1 MDVRSRAGMAR
12 ALQSLA
18 SGRPDSRCSR
28 NVRRPWRVSLLT
40 ALTPLFAQ
48 REPTEMKRLI
58 LFCISTLVLALFVPA
73 GARAQVGS
81 TTDIIMGQVIGPEG
95 QPVAGA
101 RIEVTSTES
110 QIKRTKVTGSDGR
123 YTILF
128 PDGGGS
134 YALQA
139 TAIGY
144 APLRMA
150 VVRQSDEDRLVADI
164 KLGRTA
170 TVLSAV
176 EVRARPRPRQPTD
189 RPEAGSTERGLP
201 SGLVNRLPIDAGDLN
216 TLATLA
222 PGVVGIVGTD
232 STAASFSVA
241 GQPPSQNNLT
251 LDGLSFGS
259 GSVPTEAVRGTR
271 VITNTYDVARGQFT
285 GGQVATTTRGGT
297 NLFAGAVGYSLRDP
311 SLEFAQEEEN
321 TFTQKY
327 TQNQVN
333 LGIGGPIVKDKL
345 FIFGAASFSRR
356 EDPLQSLLAAD
367 PLALQRI
374 GANGDSV
381 QRFLGILNKYGLQ
394 PTSPLIPDQRLNN
407 NGSAIVRM
415 DYSLG
420 EAHSLMLRGDWRGST
435 QDASRISPFSV
446 PHSGGD
452 GKTSGGGG
460 MITLTSHW
468 ENGLI
473 NELRAYTSTDTRNTD
488 PYLMVPSGRVVVAS
502 TLDDGTSAV
511 STLQFGVN
519 PSLPQESH
527 TRLIE
532 TSDELSRVST
542 GGAHRV
548 KLGGLLN
555 EQTSSTGSFSNV
567 LGTYTF
573 NSLADFENGTAASFT
588 RTLSTNKREA
598 RSVNAAL
605 YLGDSWRRTPRLQLT
620 YGLRLEGSKYPDAP
634 PFNPVVDSLFNR
646 RTDQFP
652 SETHLSPRLGFS
664 YSYGGASERQPL
676 GSIRGGL
683 GEFRGKAP
691 SQIFASA
698 ADANGLSN
706 GQSQLICVGPSVP
719 APDWPAF
726 IENPALVPSSCNGP
740 SQLFGNQ
747 RRNVTLLA
755 PDFGA
760 PRAWR
765 GSFGINRRIAE
776 RYTVSVDAA
785 YSRGVAQTSAIDL
798 NLNTVPKFTLAGE
811 GGRPVYT
818 PANSIVPTTGVV
830 ALSGSRIQPSFGVVS
845 ELNSNLHSDTK
856 QITASL
862 NGITTR
868 AISFNTSYTF
878 TRSRDQSQGLSSFG
892 GGGGGGFGGGGAAT
906 TAGNPNLS
914 EWGTSDLERR
924 HSFLA
929 TLTWPL
935 HPALEL
941 TAIGRLSSGA
951 FFTPTVSG
959 DVNGDGLR
967 NDRSFIFN
975 PATAPDTAIANGMA
989 RLLASAPA
997 RAQECLQS
1005 QLGAIAGRNSCSV
1018 PWSTSLD
1025 LQANF
1030 KPAAFGLNRKLTIS
1044 LIGLNTL
1051 TGIDQLLHGNN
1062 NLHGWGQPVFPD
1074 RTLLYV
1080 RGFDPVAQRYIYQV
1094 NEHFGAAN
1102 GSRNAFR
1109 VPFQLALTAR
1119 LTLGTDPA
1127 RQQMNAAFGG
1137 AGGRRPT
1144 AADFRERLARAVPN
1158 TFREILDLNDSLKLA
1173 LTADQQAQLKVAG
1186 DSLQAKADTLI
1197 GALAQTLGNTD
1208 KNADPM
1214 QLGMKMRGKI
1224 QEGRTL
1230 AQKAV
1235 ADAQK
1240 ILTPDQWA
1248 KVPKSI
1254 KDPLPQRQGGD
1265 GGGFRG
1271 PDR

>member
-1 MDVRSRAGMAR
+1 MK
-12 ALQSLA
+12 
-18 SGRPDSRCSR
+18 RPI
-28 NVRRPWRVSLLT
+28 
-40 ALTPLFAQ
+40 LFA
-48 REPTEMKRLI
+48 
-58 LFCISTLVLALFVPA
+58 ISVLVLAAFVPA
-73 GARAQVGS
+73 RGRAQVGS
-81 TTDIIMGQVIGPEG
+81 STDIIMGQVLGPEG

-101 RIEVTSTES
+101 RIEVTSTET

-128 PDGGGS
+128 SDGGGS
-134 YALQA
+134 YVLQA

-144 APLRMA
+144 SPLRMS

-170 TVLSAV
+170 TVLTAV
-176 EVRARPRPRQPTD
+176 QVRATPRPRQQTD

-201 SGLVNRLPIDAGDLN
+201 SGLINRLPVEAGDLN
-216 TLATLA
+216 VLATLA
-222 PGVVGIVGTD
+222 PGVVGIGATD
-232 STAASFSVA
+232 STAASFSVG
-241 GQPPSQNNLT
+241 GQPANQNNLT

-259 GSVPTEAVRGTR
+259 GSVPQEAIRGTR

-297 NLFAGAVGYSLRDP
+297 NVFSGALGYSLRDP

-321 TFTQKY
+321 TFSQKY

-333 LGIGGPIVKDKL
+333 GGIGGPIVKDKL
-345 FIFGAASFSRR
+345 FIFGAASLSRR
-356 EDPLQSLLAAD
+356 TDPLQSLLAAD

-394 PTSPLIPDQRLNN
+394 PTSPLIPDQRLNDN
-407 NGSAIVRM
+407 ASAIVRM

-460 MITLTSHW
+460 MVTLTSHW
-468 ENGLI
+468 SGLI

-502 TLDDGTSAV
+502 MLADGTSAV

-527 TRLIE
+527 TRLTE
-532 TSDELSRVST
+532 ASDEISKVST
-542 GGAHRV
+542 GGGHRI

-555 EQTSSTGSFSNV
+555 EARSSTGSFSNV

-573 NSLADFENGTAASFT
+573 NSLADFDAGTPASFT

-598 RSVNAAL
+598 KSVNGAL

-620 YGLRLEGSKYPDAP
+620 YGVRLEASKYPDAP
-634 PFNPVVDSLFNR
+634 SYNPVVDSLFNR

-652 SETHLSPRLGFS
+652 SETHLSPRLGFT
-664 YSYGGASERQPL
+664 YSYGGVSERQPL
-676 GSIRGGL
+676 GSIRGGI

-691 SQIFASA
+691 SQLFTSA
-698 ADANGLSN
+698 ADANGLAN

-719 APDWPAF
+719 APDWAAF
-726 IENPALVPSSCNGP
+726 IDNPALVPSSCDGP

-747 RRNVTLLA
+747 RRNVTVFA

-765 GSFGINRRIAE
+765 SSLGINRRIAE
-776 RYTVSVDAA
+776 RYTVSLDAA

-798 NLNTVPKFTLAGE
+798 NLNTVPKFQLGSE

-818 PANSIVPTTGVV
+818 PASSIVSTTGVV
-830 ALSGSRIQPSFGVVS
+830 ALSGSRLEPGFGVVS
-845 ELNSNLHSDTK
+845 EMNSNLRSDTK

-868 AISFNTSYTF
+868 AILFNASYTF
-878 TRSRDQSQGLSSFG
+878 TRSRDQTQGLSSFG
-892 GGGGGGFGGGGAAT
+892 GGGGFGGSGGAT
-906 TAGNPNLS
+906 TSGNPNIA

-929 TLTWPL
+929 TLTWPVK
-935 HPALEL
+935 PAFEL
-941 TAIGRLSSGA
+941 TAIGRVSSGG
-951 FFTPTVSG
+951 FFTPVVSG

-975 PATAPDTAIANGMA
+975 PATAPDTAIANGMT
-989 RLLASAPA
+989 RLLASVPG
-997 RAQECLQS
+997 RAEECLQR
-1005 QLGAIAGRNSCSV
+1005 QLGNIAGRNSCSV
-1018 PWSTSLD
+1018 PWATSLD

-1030 KPAAFGLNRKLTIS
+1030 KPASFGLNRKLTVS
-1044 LIGLNTL
+1044 LVGLNTL
-1051 TGIDQLLHGNN
+1051 TGIDQLLHGNK

-1080 RGFDPVAQRYIYQV
+1080 RGFDPQSQRYIYQV

-1137 AGGRRPT
+1137 SGGRRPT
-1144 AADFRERLARAVPN
+1144 VADFRERLARAVPN
-1158 TFREILDLNDSLKLA
+1158 TFRQILDLNDSLKLE
-1173 LTADQQAQLKVAG
+1173 LTADQQAQLKIAG

-1197 GALAQTLGNTD
+1197 GALAQTLGAAD

-1214 QLGMKMRGKI
+1214 QLGMKMRGRI
-1224 QEGRTL
+1224 QEGRAL
-1230 AQKAV
+1230 AQKAITE
-1235 ADAQK
+1235 AQK
-1240 ILTPDQWA
+1240 MLTPDQWA
-1248 KVPKSI
+1248 KVPKTV
-1254 KDPLPQRQGGD
+1254 KEPLQQRQQGGE